1 LLNDLAWIFATHP
14 DAAVRNGAEAVR
26 QSERACTLTSRTRP
40 NFVATLAAAYAEAG
54 KFSEAIATAQD
65 AATLA
70 QSIGETKTAR
80 LAENLLTAL
89 QANQPYREEP
99 RP

>member
-1 LLNDLAWIFATHP
+1 
-14 DAAVRNGAEAVR
+14 
-26 QSERACTLTSRTRP
+26 
-40 NFVATLAAAYAEAG
+40 LAAAYAEAG
-54 KFSEAIATAQD
+54 KFSEAIATAQE

-70 QSIGETKTAR
+70 RSIGETKTAR
-80 LAENLLTAL
+80 RAENLLAAL